1 MARKFRDEDATLEP
15 LQGKT
20 VAILGY
26 GNQGRSWSLN
36 LRDSGIRVVV
46 GNPEDDYAVQA
57 RADGFEPKSIAEA
70 AQQGD
75 IVMVILPD
83 EVTPAIYREHIKSAL
98 TPGKTVGFASGY
110 CVAYNQIDFPPD
122 INVVMVAPRTLGEIV
137 RAYYQQG
144 RGFLSMVSVHQ
155 DADGRAW
162 DITLA
167 LAKAIGSLKE
177 MAIETSFKDEME
189 LDLFTE
195 QALIPAIAIA
205 LKTAVEVLLDAGYD
219 KTEAL
224 LEMYMSGELGDV
236 LLKCAEKGF
245 VTQSSLHSPTSHYG
259 TKSRLERFEALGMRP
274 VMEKILREVQSGA
287 FAEEWSSEQ
296 AAGYPHFK
304 KLIDDF
310 KATKFAQAEHDALQE
325 IRSYREQSGA

>member
-1 MARKFRDEDATLEP
+1 MARKFKDDDATLEP
-15 LQGKT
+15 LAGKT

-36 LRDSGIRVVV
+36 LRDSGISVVV
-46 GNPEDDYAVQA
+46 GNPEDDYAAQA
-57 RADGFEPKSIAEA
+57 RTDGFEPKPIAEA
-70 AQQGD
+70 AQEGD

-83 EVTPAIYREHIKSAL
+83 EVTPTIYKQHIRSAL
-98 TPGKTVGFASGY
+98 TSGKTVGFASGY
-110 CVAYNQIDFPPD
+110 CVAYNQIDFPRD

-137 RAYYQQG
+137 RAYYKQG

-155 DADGRAW
+155 DTDGRAW

-177 MAIETSFKDEME
+177 LAIETSFKDEME

-224 LEMYMSGELGDV
+224 LEMYLSGELGDV

-274 VMEKILREVQSGA
+274 VMEKVLQEVQSGD
-287 FAEEWSSEQ
+287 FAKEWDAEQ
-296 AAGYPHFK
+296 AAGYPHFNQ
-304 KLIDDF
+304 LIEDF
-310 KATKFAQAEHDALQE
+310 NRTKFAQAEQDVLAE
-325 IRSYREQSGA
+325 VRPYRAQ

>member
-1 MARKFRDEDATLEP
+1 MARKFTDADATLEP
-15 LQGKT
+15 LAGKT

-36 LRDSGIRVVV
+36 LRDSGISVVV
-46 GNPEDDYAVQA
+46 GNPEDDYAAQA
-57 RADGFEPKSIAEA
+57 RADGFEPIPIADA
-70 AQQGD
+70 ARQGD

-83 EVTPAIYREHIKSAL
+83 EVTPAIYNQHIKSAL

-110 CVAYNQIDFPPD
+110 CVAYNQIDFPPNV
-122 INVVMVAPRTLGEIV
+122 NVVMVAPRTLGEIV

-162 DITLA
+162 EITLA

-177 MAIETSFKDEME
+177 LAIETSFKDEME

-219 KTEAL
+219 QTEAL
-224 LEMYMSGELGDV
+224 LEMYLSGELGDV

-259 TKSRLERFEALGMRP
+259 TKSRMERFEALNMRP
-274 VMEKILREVQSGA
+274 VMEKILDEVQSGT
-287 FAEEWSSEQ
+287 FAREWSAEQ
-296 AAGYPHFK
+296 EAGYPHFH
-304 KLIDDF
+304 KLIEAF
-310 KATKFAQAEHDALQE
+310 EQTQFAKAEQAVLAEV
-325 IRSYREQSGA
+325 RPYRQQQS